1 MKLLAL
7 DTALDA
13 CSAAVVEMRD
23 GMPVVL
29 AERHLPMSRGHAEA
43 LMPMVEAVMAEAGA
57 SFSALD
63 RIAATIGPGTFT
75 GVRIGLAAAR
85 GLALAADRPVIGV
98 TTLEAIAANAA
109 EPGANPSR
117 HPILVAIDA
126 RRGELYLQSFSPE
139 LEPLD
144 EPRALP
150 VERAREAL
158 PLEDVLILGTGA
170 ALLATAGD
178 SPARAHDPAPP
189 AALPRASRVAARA
202 AVKPCPQGPPEPLYL
217 RAPDAKPQASL
228 LGPLA
233 ATERT
238 A

>member
-13 CSAAVVEMRD
+13 CSAAVVEIRD
-23 GMPVVL
+23 GANRVL
-29 AERHLPMSRGHAEA
+29 AERYVPMVRGHAET
-43 LMPMVEAVMAEAGA
+43 LMPMVEAVLAEADV
-57 SFSALD
+57 SFPALD

-85 GLALAADRPVIGV
+85 GLGLAADRPVIGV

-109 EPGANPSR
+109 EPGANPSHR
-117 HPILVAIDA
+117 PLLVAIDA
-126 RRGELYLQSFSPE
+126 RRGELYLQRFSPT

-144 EPRALP
+144 EPRVLP
-150 VERAREAL
+150 VERARESLSL
-158 PLEDVLILGTGA
+158 PEMLILGTGA
-170 ALLATAGD
+170 ALLPTAPD
-178 SPARAHDPAPP
+178 SVAGADI

-202 AVKPCPQGPPEPLYL
+202 ALKPLPQAPPVPLYL

-233 ATERT
+233 VTGRT

>member
-13 CSAAVVEMRD
+13 CSAAVVEIRD
-23 GMPVVL
+23 GANRVL
-29 AERHLPMSRGHAEA
+29 AERYVPMVRGHAET
-43 LMPMVEAVMAEAGA
+43 LMPMVEAVLAEADV
-57 SFSALD
+57 SFPALD

-85 GLALAADRPVIGV
+85 GLGLAADRPVIGV

-109 EPGANPSR
+109 EPGANPSHR
-117 HPILVAIDA
+117 PLLVAIDA
-126 RRGELYLQSFSPE
+126 RRGELYLQSFSPT

-150 VERAREAL
+150 VERARESLSL
-158 PLEDVLILGTGA
+158 PETLILGTGA
-170 ALLATAGD
+170 ALLPD
-178 SPARAHDPAPP
+178 SAPGTDI

-202 AVKPCPQGPPEPLYL
+202 ALKPLPHAPPVPLYL

-233 ATERT
+233 VTGRT